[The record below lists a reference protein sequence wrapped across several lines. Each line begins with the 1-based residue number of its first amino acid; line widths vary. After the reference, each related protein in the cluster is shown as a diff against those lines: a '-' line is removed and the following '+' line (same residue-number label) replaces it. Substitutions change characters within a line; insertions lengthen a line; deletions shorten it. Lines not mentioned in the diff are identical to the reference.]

1 MKYRGLGVA
10 LITPFDRNE
19 NIDFDSLK
27 KLVNKLINN
36 HVDYLVVL
44 GTTGESVTLTKE
56 EKKSVIKTVLAENNG
71 RLPVVVGIGGNN
83 TQTIVDEIKDFDFT
97 GIDAIL
103 SVSPYYNK
111 PNQNG
116 IFNHYSKICEVC
128 PVDIILYNVPGRTG
142 SNIGAETTIKLANS
156 FDNIIAIKE
165 ASGNLDQI
173 SEIILN
179 KPEKFLVISGDDA
192 LAMPQIAMGMDGVI
206 SVIANAYPD
215 KFSKMVHMTLNSD
228 NKEAQIIHYELF
240 HLIQLIFSEGSPAG
254 VKALMNLM
262 NECGIMVRPPL
273 YPQSEE
279 GIQKLK
285 NAMLK

>member
-10 LITPFDRNE
+10 LITPFDKNE

-27 KLVNKLINN
+27 KLVNKLITNK
-36 HVDYLVVL
+36 VDYLVVL

-56 EKKSVIKTVLAENNG
+56 EKQSVINTVLDENNG
-71 RLPVVVGIGGNN
+71 KLPVVVGIGGNN
-83 TQTIVDEIKDFDFT
+83 TQNLINEIKGFDFT

-116 IFNHYSKICEVC
+116 IYNHYAKISEVC

-142 SNIGAETTIKLANS
+142 SNISAETTIKLAHD
-156 FDNIIAIKE
+156 FENIVAIKE
-165 ASGNLDQI
+165 ASGNLEQI

-206 SVIANAYPD
+206 SVIANAYPG
-215 KFSKMVHMTLNSD
+215 KFSEMVHLTLNSE
-228 NKEAQIIHYELF
+228 NHNAQKIHFELF
-240 HLIQLIFSEGSPAG
+240 KLIQLIFSEGSPAG

-262 NECGIMVRPPL
+262 NECELIVRPPL

-285 NAMLK
+285 KMLK